1 MQIDDY
7 AAARIVALTM
17 ELYERLYHQDKTPN
31 ALQTFDIIEDVLL
44 KAFDLGQAAKDT
56 DK

>member
-44 KAFDLGQAAKDT
+44 KAFDLGQTAKDT